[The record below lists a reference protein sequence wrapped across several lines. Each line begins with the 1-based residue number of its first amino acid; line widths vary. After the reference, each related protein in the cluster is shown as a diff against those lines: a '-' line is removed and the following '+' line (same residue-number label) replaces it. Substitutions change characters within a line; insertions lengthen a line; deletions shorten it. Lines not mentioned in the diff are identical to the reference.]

1 MSSEPFSTVLSLPR
15 PDHPANEANF
25 VLLHV
30 ESTGRRQL
38 DLKLIGTEEET
49 VFSVA
54 FEANHGLSKAFED
67 IGSQVDEFAR
77 MEEKDAQIKKLE
89 EGMDE
94 LVKLKTSHESA
105 LLEKFSILLNEK
117 KLKIR
122 DQQRLL
128 SASNIDPEKLEEVA
142 RSRDSRSRS
151 AGPSRSGKRKLAVKD
166 DESDDG
172 FEKME
177 VEEEADVLNDSDGE
191 GRRTPEPD
199 LTASED
205 SDDEPVP
212 PPIRK
217 TAHSQEMNEP
227 PSSAAEVKK
236 EDFVPPPRRE
246 LPFQHKKAA
255 ANEAPVDNEYRHFKI
270 YIDQTAIHLA
280 GCHKLDIWTQ
290 LVPQVSEADPGI
302 RYAVTAIGALSLSLV
317 RPPNPNEKCQHK
329 AIAYRQY
336 SKSIDIVKNATLRG
350 GTSIERRLL
359 ACILYATFEGIH
371 GNAKSME
378 SFVQSGIGMIENY
391 MTSPNPKPID
401 PIILEVF
408 TVVEI
413 EAGAF
418 IDGGAK
424 LSLNPKYLEQSISH
438 SIPKYYT
445 DLKEARLAVIVIV
458 AKALRWMYDR
468 HHNPSPEPIESE
480 LTTHLTRLQTWSAA
494 FAPLLTT
501 SLALPRGSFNL
512 KAAAMIR
519 AHYLAYYLWICTASP
534 TLHTWY
540 RKFTGELWEIVRMIE
555 IICEEGKG
563 EVYAIAVRVVV
574 PLVVVALKFKERGAR
589 RRVLELIPRLPRRG
603 AKGVYS
609 LISYI

>member
-1 MSSEPFSTVLSLPR
+1 MQSSYPGCSSFLV
-15 PDHPANEANF
+15 
-25 VLLHV
+25 
-30 ESTGRRQL
+30 
-38 DLKLIGTEEET
+38 
-49 VFSVA
+49 
-54 FEANHGLSKAFED
+54 
-67 IGSQVDEFAR
+67 
-77 MEEKDAQIKKLE
+77 KDASGKPKGQRWSTPRSKNGCLTCKKRKFKC
-89 EGMDE
+89 DE
-94 LVKLKTSHESA
+94 QKPECKRC
-105 LLEKFSILLNEK
+105 I
-117 KLKIR
+117 
-122 DQQRLL
+122 
-128 SASNIDPEKLEEVA
+128 ASNLKCDGYEAP
-142 RSRDSRSRS
+142 
-151 AGPSRSGKRKLAVKD
+151 PSRRT
-166 DESDDG
+166 
-172 FEKME
+172 
-177 VEEEADVLNDSDGE
+177 
-191 GRRTPEPD
+191 RTPLSNNTKPSPTNAIV
-199 LTASED
+199 LQNP
-205 SDDEPVP
+205 PVSIKP
-212 PPIRK
+212 PPVTK
-217 TAHSQEMNEP
+217 L
-227 PSSAAEVKK
+227 
-236 EDFVPPPRRE
+236 F
-246 LPFQHKKAA
+246 
-255 ANEAPVDNEYRHFKI
+255 DNDLEYRHFKI

-603 AKGVYS
+603 GGFVLGSAVGVVSAWMARLEGEGDGVDCGLGDGDGDGDGEEDGEGYVDEGRRCWVTGFEVS
-609 LISYI
+609 GDTFDVRVKQVVEGREVLWERSICLK

>member
-54 FEANHGLSKAFED
+54 LRHSKISDLKSTNSPCNQDDWED
-67 IGSQVDEFAR
+67 ILLSIFRGIAPGNGDILQGIETIAKVERKAVSLTVIIQKRIEGITQKLGTISLPATDDEPVSLFEWCGNVIKSKETASNELHIIQKR

-255 ANEAPVDNEYRHFKI
+255 ANEAPVDNGS
-270 YIDQTAIHLA
+270 DT
-280 GCHKLDIWTQ
+280 
-290 LVPQVSEADPGI
+290 
-302 RYAVTAIGALSLSLV
+302 
-317 RPPNPNEKCQHK
+317 
-329 AIAYRQY
+329 
-336 SKSIDIVKNATLRG
+336 
-350 GTSIERRLL
+350 
-359 ACILYATFEGIH
+359 
-371 GNAKSME
+371 E
-378 SFVQSGIGMIENY
+378 S
-391 MTSPNPKPID
+391 D
-401 PIILEVF
+401 
-408 TVVEI
+408 
-413 EAGAF
+413 
-418 IDGGAK
+418 D
-424 LSLNPKYLEQSISH
+424 
-438 SIPKYYT
+438 
-445 DLKEARLAVIVIV
+445 
-458 AKALRWMYDR
+458 
-468 HHNPSPEPIESE
+468 E
-480 LTTHLTRLQTWSAA
+480 L
-494 FAPLLTT
+494 
-501 SLALPRGSFNL
+501 
-512 KAAAMIR
+512 
-519 AHYLAYYLWICTASP
+519 
-534 TLHTWY
+534 
-540 RKFTGELWEIVRMIE
+540 
-555 IICEEGKG
+555 
-563 EVYAIAVRVVV
+563 
-574 PLVVVALKFKERGAR
+574 
-589 RRVLELIPRLPRRG
+589 
-603 AKGVYS
+603 
-609 LISYI
+609 